1 MKKRALVIGGGGLR
15 GAYGAGVLSTLCK
28 KLGPDYFDAVYAS
41 SVGVFAATFFLSNQP
56 DTIEH
61 TWRNFV
67 SDKQLVNYSHLLKK
81 RNILDLE
88 YLVEIFQNKK
98 SLLDIEA
105 VMNNPST
112 IVYTLTEYPSGK
124 ETHHIPARQNIFDL
138 MRASAALP
146 LVHGPVTINGRKY
159 IDGGISN
166 NLPVHKALADG
177 CNEILVVHNK
187 PERSYGDQKS
197 WILSRITSLYLPP
210 AIVHLMKMS
219 IKQMQ
224 SLEKEIFLNPRISI
238 IRPNRQLPLTSIL
251 DRNKLRINASF
262 DMGVT
267 DAKDFLNNR

>member
-15 GAYGAGVLSTLCK
+15 GAYGAGVLTTLCK

-61 TWRNFV
+61 TWRNLV
-67 SDKQLVNYSHLLKK
+67 SGKQLVNYSHLFKK
-81 RNILDLE
+81 GNILDLE
-88 YLVEIFQNKK
+88 YLVKIFQNEK

-105 VMNNPST
+105 VMNSPST
-112 IVYTLTEYPSGK
+112 IIYTLTEYPSGK
-124 ETHHIPARQNIFDL
+124 ETHLVPTRQNIFDL

-146 LVHGPVTINGRKY
+146 LVYGLVTINSKKY

-166 NLPVHKALADG
+166 NLPVHKALTDG

-187 PERSYGDQKS
+187 PEKSYGDPKS
-197 WILSRITSLYLPP
+197 WILSHITSLYLPP

-219 IKQMQ
+219 KKQMQ

-238 IRPNRQLPLTSIL
+238 IRPDRQLPLTSIL
-251 DRNKLRINASF
+251 DTNKHRINTSF
-262 DMGVT
+262 NMGAI